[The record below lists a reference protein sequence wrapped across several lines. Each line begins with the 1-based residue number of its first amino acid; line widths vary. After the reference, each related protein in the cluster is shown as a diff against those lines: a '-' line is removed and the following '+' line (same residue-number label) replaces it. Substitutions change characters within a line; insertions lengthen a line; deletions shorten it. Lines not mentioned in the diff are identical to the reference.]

1 VPTTPVAPPIR
12 RAPTVRTSGA
22 QRAAPAQP
30 AAAAPAQPAAAA
42 AQPGVV
48 ELDKIPSNT
57 QAVPADA
64 FSYTKTTEFL
74 QALERSLPGVSI
86 SSQTGNEFQRDINY
100 RGFVA
105 GPVIGTPQG
114 LAIYQNGVRINEV
127 FGDIVNWDLIPEHA
141 INGMTLVPSN
151 PIYGLNA
158 IGGAISMQMKNGFTY
173 HNVEGEVNGGSY
185 GPSAPRCKPA
195 VRSGTYPA
203 ILRLMP
209 LMMPAGAWTRRHR
222 CAASMPMSA
231 PAATRLNSTLTSPGQ
246 TTPLARTRPLQC
258 KCSRRIGRART
269 RCRKRRKINL
279 LS

>member
-1 VPTTPVAPPIR
+1 M
-12 RAPTVRTSGA
+12 
-22 QRAAPAQP
+22 
-30 AAAAPAQPAAAA
+30 
-42 AQPGVV
+42 V
-48 ELDKIPSNT
+48 ELNKIPSNT

-114 LAIYQNGVRINEV
+114 LAIYQNGVRINDV

-158 IGGAISMQMKNGFTY
+158 INGIGKF
-173 HNVEGEVNGGSY
+173 V
-185 GPSAPRCKPA
+185 
-195 VRSGTYPA
+195 
-203 ILRLMP
+203 
-209 LMMPAGAWTRRHR
+209 AGAE
-222 CAASMPMSA
+222 
-231 PAATRLNSTLTSPGQ
+231 
-246 TTPLARTRPLQC
+246 
-258 KCSRRIGRART
+258 
-269 RCRKRRKINL
+269 
-279 LS
+279 